1 MNIGLVRD
9 ENGKVSSTRLVLMVM
24 LTLFCYLAVAGQAV
38 DPVVWTTINSVML
51 LALGSTSI
59 RSTVKHVTKKETL

>member
-24 LTLFCYLAVAGQAV
+24 LTLFCYLAVAGQTV
-38 DPVVWTTINSVML
+38 DPTVWTTISSVML

-59 RSTVKHVTKKETL
+59 RSTVKHVATKAAQ